1 MGSPINQ
8 TPVRLTGTNLDVIIK
23 WINSTA
29 RSITERQPTY
39 RREFLNYHHVAI
51 DGSLIRFS
59 LFSANVGLTF
69 APHTKLFQQEK
80 HKPV

>member
-39 RREFLNYHHVAI
+39 KIGIFKLPSCCNRWQSYTFLFI
-51 DGSLIRFS
+51 
-59 LFSANVGLTF
+59 SANVGLTF

>member
-39 RREFLNYHHVAI
+39 KKEF
-51 DGSLIRFS
+51 
-59 LFSANVGLTF
+59 
-69 APHTKLFQQEK
+69 
-80 HKPV
+80 